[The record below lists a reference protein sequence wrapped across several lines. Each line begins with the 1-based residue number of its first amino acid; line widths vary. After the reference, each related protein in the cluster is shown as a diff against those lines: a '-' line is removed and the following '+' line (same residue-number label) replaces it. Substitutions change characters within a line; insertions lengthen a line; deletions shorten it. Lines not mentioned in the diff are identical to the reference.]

1 MQSGLYTALQT
12 KGLII
17 AHEELNQ
24 AERAKLEEESS
35 PNTDDVYCLLKPTQI
50 AFQSYPFEWSYSQ
63 WRKAIIVY
71 ININQIALKYG
82 MILKDATPYNFYLE
96 GGKAILLDTS
106 SFAFFTEGAP
116 WIAYRQFCAEFLSP
130 LALMHYNGQKWS
142 RISKTH
148 LRGLP
153 LNFVSKQLP
162 LKSWFNSTA
171 LLHIH
176 LHSKYANAEGATAE
190 AKLKLNQ
197 EVKKEG
203 FSKEKLASL
212 MSMLL
217 NTVTK
222 WKKPYQFEKHWSEYY
237 EQDIASEKYLVHK
250 EEIVKNWLEQLQ
262 PLSVLDLGANTG
274 KFSFLAA
281 PYTKRVIAMESDD
294 ICVDLMEAQIKKQK
308 LTHVNVLLQEL
319 AETSPNRG
327 LNNKEIISIFNRAK
341 SEMVLALAVEHHL
354 HITNHISLSQIG
366 EMFSLFSSKYLITEF
381 IPKNDSKVQLLIK
394 NRNKDLS
401 SYTLELYKS
410 ALEKYFNII
419 EETKLAGSDR
429 ILILLQ
435 KL

>member
-1 MQSGLYTALQT
+1 MQSGLYTELQT
-12 KGLII
+12 KELII
-17 AHEELNQ
+17 FHEELNQ
-24 AERAKLEEESS
+24 AERANLEEVSR
-35 PNTDDVYCLLKPTQI
+35 PNTDDVYCLLKPSQI
-50 AFQSYPFEWSYSQ
+50 EFQSYPFEWSYTQ
-63 WRKAIIVY
+63 WRKAIIAY
-71 ININQIALKYG
+71 ISINQIALKYG

-96 GGKAILLDTS
+96 GGKALLLDTS
-106 SFAFFTEGAP
+106 SFSFFKEGAP

-142 RISKTH
+142 RITRTH

-153 LNFVSKQLP
+153 LNFISKQLP

-176 LHSKYANAEGATAE
+176 LHAKYANAEGATTE

-203 FSKEKLASL
+203 FSNEKLTSL
-212 MSMLL
+212 MGMLL

-250 EEIVKNWLEQLQ
+250 EEIVKKWLEQTK
-262 PLSVLDLGANTG
+262 PLSVVDLGANTG
-274 KFSFLAA
+274 RFSFLAA
-281 PYTKRVIAMESDD
+281 SYTKRVVALESDD
-294 ICVDLMEAQIKKQK
+294 ICVDIMERQIKKQK
-308 LTHVNVLLQEL
+308 LTHVNVLMQEL
-319 AETSPNRG
+319 AETSPQLGVNE
-327 LNNKEIISIFNRAK
+327 KEVSSIFTRAK
-341 SEMVLALAVEHHL
+341 SEMVMALAIEHHL
-354 HITNHISLSQIG
+354 HLTNLISLSQIA

-381 IPKNDSKVQLLIK
+381 IPANDSKVQLLIK

-401 SYTLELYKS
+401 AYTIEAYKI

-419 EETKLAGSDR
+419 ETTQLADSGR

>member
-12 KGLII
+12 KELII
-17 AHEELNQ
+17 FHEELNQ
-24 AERAKLEEESS
+24 AERANLEEVSR
-35 PNTDDVYCLLKPTQI
+35 PNTDDVYCLLKPAQI
-50 AFQSYPFEWSYSQ
+50 EFQSYPFEWSYTQ
-63 WRKAIIVY
+63 WRKAIIAY
-71 ININQIALKYG
+71 LIINQIALNYG

-106 SFAFFTEGAP
+106 SFSFFKGGEP

-142 RISKTH
+142 RITKTH

-162 LKSWFNSTA
+162 LKSWFNTTA

-203 FSKEKLASL
+203 FSKEKLQSL

-222 WKKPYQFEKHWSEYY
+222 WEKPYQFEKHWSEYY
-237 EQDIASEKYLVHK
+237 DQDIASEKYLVHK
-250 EEIVKNWLEQLQ
+250 EGIVKKWLEQTQ
-262 PLSVLDLGANTG
+262 PLSVVDLGANTG
-274 KFSFLAA
+274 RFSFLAA
-281 PYTKRVIAMESDD
+281 PFTKRVIGLESDD
-294 ICVDLMEAQIKKQK
+294 ICVDIMERQIKKQK
-308 LTHVNVLLQEL
+308 LTHVNVLMQEL

-327 LNNKEIISIFNRAK
+327 LNGKEMVSIFKRAN

-354 HITNHISLSQIG
+354 HITNHISLSQIA

-381 IPKNDSKVQLLIK
+381 IPANDSKVQLLIK

-401 SYTLELYKS
+401 AYTIDSYKN

-419 EETKLAGSDR
+419 EETKLDGSER

>member
-17 AHEELNQ
+17 SHEELNQ
-24 AERAKLEEESS
+24 AERANLEEVSRS
-35 PNTDDVYCLLKPTQI
+35 NTENVYCLLKPAQI
-50 AFQSYPFEWSYSQ
+50 EFQSYPFEWSYTQ
-63 WRKAIIVY
+63 WRKAIIAY
-71 ININQIALKYG
+71 LSINQIALKYG
-82 MILKDATPYNFYLE
+82 MILKDATPYNFYFE
-96 GGKAILLDTS
+96 GGKALLLDTS
-106 SFAFFTEGAP
+106 SFSFFKGGEP

-142 RISKTH
+142 RITKTH

-162 LKSWFNSTA
+162 LKSWFNTTA

-197 EVKKEG
+197 EIKKEG
-203 FSKEKLASL
+203 FSIVKLQSL

-250 EEIVKNWLEQLQ
+250 EEIVKKWLEQTK
-262 PLSVLDLGANTG
+262 PLSVVDLGANTG
-274 KFSFLAA
+274 RFSFLAA
-281 PYTKRVIAMESDD
+281 TYTKRVIGLESDD
-294 ICVDLMEAQIKKQK
+294 ICVDIMEKQIKKQK
-308 LTHVNVLLQEL
+308 LTHVNVLMQEL
-319 AETSPNRG
+319 AETSPHLG
-327 LNNKEIISIFNRAK
+327 LIGKEIVSIFNRAK

-354 HITNHISLSQIG
+354 HITNQISLSQIA

-381 IPKNDSKVQLLIK
+381 IPANDSKVQLLIK

-401 SYTLELYKS
+401 AYTIDSYKK

-419 EETKLAGSDR
+419 ETTKLDGSER
-429 ILILLQ
+429 KLILLQ